1 VSEEPASG
9 QHWTGLVIRP
19 DDWLDNDLLAAITL
33 ATGSTFERRGR
44 TELGIVFAAGAEQI
58 IEVECAGAKALFL
71 RISSAQRTAAIV
83 ASINRHTLTWT
94 EPVLRD
100 QLSLE
105 TDPHGLIPLLMAT
118 GGAPPEP
125 ATTAL
130 LQRAQQHPSEEVQE
144 AADYAIQLSKAWTS
158 PLQPTC
164 GLR

>member
-33 ATGSTFERRGR
+33 ATGTTFERLGSIDQ
-44 TELGIVFAAGAEQI
+44 GIVFAAGAEQI

-71 RISSAQRTAAIV
+71 RTRSPQRTAAIV

-94 EPVLRD
+94 EPMLRE
-100 QLSLE
+100 QLRLE
-105 TDPHGLIPLLMAT
+105 TDPYGLVPLLMAT

-125 ATTAL
+125 ATADL
-130 LQRAQQHPSEEVQE
+130 LQQALEHPSEQVRE
-144 AADYAIQLSKAWTS
+144 AANYALRMSKTWTS
-158 PLQPTC
+158 LFAVP
-164 GLR
+164 